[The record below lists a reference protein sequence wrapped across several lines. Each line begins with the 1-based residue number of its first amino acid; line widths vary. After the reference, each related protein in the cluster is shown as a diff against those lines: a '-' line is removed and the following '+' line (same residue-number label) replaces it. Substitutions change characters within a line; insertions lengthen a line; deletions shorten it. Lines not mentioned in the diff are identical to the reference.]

1 VPTRYVRAIR
11 RLTSLSPREW
21 RELVRAQWELAVAQW
36 LVWTR
41 PQGRLT
47 EHWQQPAPSS
57 PATLARLA
65 DAQREAT
72 WVNRAASYGIFRPA
86 CLVRSVALARLLD
99 IRGIHGATVR
109 VGVRITDG
117 KFLAHAWVEYA
128 GQVLGDSAERIGTF
142 AELPSLSV
150 LHRR

>member
-1 VPTRYVRAIR
+1 M
-11 RLTSLSPREW
+11 
-21 RELVRAQWELAVAQW
+21 RAQWELAVAQW

-47 EHWQQPAPSS
+47 EHWQPAPST
-57 PATLARLA
+57 PATLARLGE
-65 DAQREAT
+65 AQREAA
-72 WVNRAASYGIFRPA
+72 WVNRAASYGVFRPA

-99 IRGIHGATVR
+99 NRGISGATVR
-109 VGVRITDG
+109 VGVRIADG

-128 GQVLGDSAERIGTF
+128 GHVLGDSAERIGTF